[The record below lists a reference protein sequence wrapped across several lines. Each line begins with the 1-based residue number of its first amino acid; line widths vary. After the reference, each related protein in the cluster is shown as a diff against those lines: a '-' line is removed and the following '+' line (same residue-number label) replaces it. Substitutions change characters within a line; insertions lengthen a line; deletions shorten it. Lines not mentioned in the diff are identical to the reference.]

1 MNTREII
8 GGELVEVV
16 NKREIIDG
24 ELEEVGK
31 YKYQRNY
38 R

>member
-8 GGELVEVV
+8 NDESEEVV
-16 NKREIIDG
+16 NTREIIDG
-24 ELEEVGK
+24 ELVEVGE
-31 YKYQRNY
+31 YQRND

>member
-8 GGELVEVV
+8 DGELVEVV

-24 ELEEVGK
+24 ELVEVGE
-31 YKYQRNY
+31 YQRNH
-38 R
+38 RW